1 VYWAIEAGIFEMS
14 TYTKIRFLLGLGAI
28 FVFVY
33 MLDGLPCLGDAN
45 ELDGRISS
53 IRMFQ
58 NNSKLPASS
67 HEISLGQSLVVPKL
81 IASELDKINI
91 WGVFPSSMFEKVES
105 IGRRHI
111 STDKEEAK
119 GVQYVVKEGDSLWS
133 IAAEQLGNGSRYK
146 EISKL
151 NANVLKNDH
160 DLTIGM
166 QLSLPDP

>member
-1 VYWAIEAGIFEMS
+1 MGS
-14 TYTKIRFLLGLGAI
+14 YTKIRLLLGLGAI

-33 MLDGLPCLGDAN
+33 MLDGLPCFGDAN
-45 ELDGRISS
+45 EIDGGTSGIHIFR
-53 IRMFQ
+53 
-58 NNSKLPASS
+58 NNSTLPASS

-81 IASELDKINI
+81 LASELDKINI
-91 WGVFPSSMFEKVES
+91 AGIFPSSMFEKVKS

-111 STDKEEAK
+111 SADNHEAK
-119 GVQYVVKEGDSLWS
+119 GVQYIVRQGDTLWK

-151 NANVLKNDH
+151 NANVLKNEN

-166 QLSLPDP
+166 RLSLPDR